1 MNQDPEFQGIR
12 VWGPGQ
18 EDSCRVWGEELEDCE
33 WGGGEMEEI
42 GTMALKQMN
51 QVNLNLNIIFA
62 VYIHITSLLN
72 V

>member
-18 EDSCRVWGEELEDCE
+18 EDSCRVWGEELEDCV
-33 WGGGEMEEI
+33 WGGGEMKEI
-42 GTMALKQMN
+42 QTMAQKPMN
-51 QVNLNLNIIFA
+51 QVLPNLNINFC
-62 VYIHITSLLN
+62 N

>member
-12 VWGPGQ
+12 VWGHGQ
-18 EDSCRVWGEELEDCE
+18 EDSCRVWGEELEDWD

-42 GTMALKQMN
+42 QTMAQKPMN
-51 QVNLNLNIIFA
+51 QVLPNLNINFC
-62 VYIHITSLLN
+62 N